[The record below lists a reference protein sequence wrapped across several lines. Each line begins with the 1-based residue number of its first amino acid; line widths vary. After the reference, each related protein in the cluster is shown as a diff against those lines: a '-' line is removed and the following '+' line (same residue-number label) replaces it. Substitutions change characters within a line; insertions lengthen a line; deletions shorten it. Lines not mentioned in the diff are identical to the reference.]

1 MHDIWLRISDNLM
14 DRVTGPLKFRLVLQP
29 LMACA
34 YAIIAGLRD
43 AKTGES
49 PYLWGLITDT
59 GHRTAMIRDGLKS
72 VGKVFVIALI
82 IDTVYQL
89 YELHFLY
96 PGEAVLVAF
105 LLAIVPYVALRGLVT
120 RIARGR

>member
-1 MHDIWLRISDNLM
+1 
-14 DRVTGPLKFRLVLQP
+14 
-29 LMACA
+29 
-34 YAIIAGLRD
+34 
-43 AKTGES
+43 
-49 PYLWGLITDT
+49 
-59 GHRTAMIRDGLKS
+59 
-72 VGKVFVIALI
+72 VFVIALI